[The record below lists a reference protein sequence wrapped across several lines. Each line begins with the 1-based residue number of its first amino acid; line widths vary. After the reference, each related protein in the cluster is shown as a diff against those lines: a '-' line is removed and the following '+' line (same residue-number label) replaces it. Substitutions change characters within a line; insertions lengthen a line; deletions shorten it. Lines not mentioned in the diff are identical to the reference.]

1 MFDKLFSKKNI
12 QDAFWDWFKKNSDV
26 IFHFER
32 NQDFLFHN
40 LKSELN
46 KIHSDLVFEF
56 SPILQDGKRE
66 FVISA
71 DGIKNVFPIVKDLV
85 SKAPSLDKWHIV
97 AFRQP
102 RKGITQITYDDLI
115 VNFEDVFFRF
125 GKDNGQIALE
135 LNIRGFYE
143 APEWTGATFILL
155 DNVLGEYY
163 TEMSLSSIEK
173 KLLNED
179 EIKNLYPILALPKIV
194 QDYYSEWNN

>member
-1 MFDKLFSKKNI
+1 MFDKLFSKKSI
-12 QDAFWDWFKKNSDV
+12 QDAFWVWFKKNSDAY
-26 IFHFER
+26 FHFER

-71 DGIKNVFPIVKDLV
+71 DGIKSIFPVVETLTA
-85 SKAPSLDKWHIV
+85 KAPSLDKWHIV

-102 RKGITQITYDDLI
+102 RKEINQITYDNLTIYFD
-115 VNFEDVFFRF
+115 DVFFRY

-143 APEWTGATFILL
+143 SPEWTGATFILL
-155 DNVLGEYY
+155 DNVLGEYH
-163 TEMSLSSIEK
+163 TEMSLSRIEK
-173 KLLNED
+173 RLLNEQEVKD
-179 EIKNLYPILALPKIV
+179 LYPITDLPKVV
-194 QDYYSEWNN
+194 QGYYSELNN